1 MEGNSIIHY
10 AYFLGWTKPRERR
23 QISACNDQQRP
34 NGLVCRQLFTI
45 GAYFVPG
52 RCGSHFPRLISY
64 FSFSLIF
71 PFTFSRFPFSCSIF
85 PFSFSFLMLS
95 LPTYSRHPTSS
106 IFFLHLCAFFFLLF
120 SPLSLTLSSS
130 PPLCSCSLL
139 PFALRRPSLHS
150 T

>member
-1 MEGNSIIHY
+1 MSVV
-10 AYFLGWTKPRERR
+10 R
-23 QISACNDQQRP
+23 SA
-34 NGLVCRQLFTI
+34 LVMTSSVLMVLF
-45 GAYFVPG
+45 AVNCLPLA
-52 RCGSHFPRLISY
+52 LIS
-64 FSFSLIF
+64 FPGDAALTFLVLFLISCVSFSLIF